1 MLNILLCLTSTAL
14 LNAALFYAKTLL
26 MIVGII
32 LKAALYTIT
41 ALIAFAANS
50 LLCRMALADGAI
62 DAWNFTAIRLLSGAA
77 CLGLIMMAQAH
88 YLRRNSLKRTNLK
101 QNSLKRTALKQ
112 TGNLDPAVLT
122 DKGDWLS
129 AISLVVYAL
138 CFSVAY
144 QALDTGTGALILF
157 AVVQLTMI
165 GWGIYNKEPLNRI
178 QWLALLIA
186 LIGFIYLMLPSA
198 ATPSLSGALMMAI
211 SGAAWG
217 IYSIRGKT
225 CVSPLRTTGFN
236 FLRSLVAVPILALI
250 GMSYLSTISM
260 TGVMLAVASGTIA
273 SGIGYSMWYVA
284 MPLLKTTQSA
294 VVQLCVPVLAAIMG
308 VVFLSEQLT
317 LEFIIASS
325 VILGAVLVFVL
336 NKK

>member
-1 MLNILLCLTSTAL
+1 M
-14 LNAALFYAKTLL
+14 
-26 MIVGII
+26 
-32 LKAALYTIT
+32 KAALYTIT

-88 YLRRNSLKRTNLK
+88 YLRRNSLKRTSLK

-112 TGNLDPAVLT
+112 TGNFDPAVLT

-186 LIGFIYLMLPSA
+186 LIGFVYLMLPSA
-198 ATPSLSGALMMAI
+198 ATPSLSGALMMAV

-260 TGVMLAVASGTIA
+260 TGVMLAVASGAIA

-294 VVQLCVPVLAAIMG
+294 VVQLCVPVLAALMG

-325 VILGAVLVFVL
+325 VILSAVLVFVL
-336 NKK
+336 NKKQEKTKV

>member
-1 MLNILLCLTSTAL
+1 M
-14 LNAALFYAKTLL
+14 
-26 MIVGII
+26 
-32 LKAALYTIT
+32 KAALYTII

-77 CLGLIMMAQAH
+77 CLGLIMLLQAH
-88 YLRRNSLKRTNLK
+88 FLKQNALKRKALKRTRLK
-101 QNSLKRTALKQ
+101 QSSLKQ
-112 TGNLDPAVLT
+112 TALQQTGSVDKTVLKE
-122 DKGDWLS
+122 KGDWLS
-129 AISLVVYAL
+129 AISLVIYAI

-157 AVVQLTMI
+157 SAVQLTMI
-165 GWGIYNKEPLNRI
+165 GWGIYNKERLNGV
-178 QWLALLIA
+178 QWTALLIA
-186 LIGFIYLMLPSA
+186 LIDFIYLMLPSA
-198 ATPSLSGALMMAI
+198 AMPSLSGALIMAI
-211 SGAAWG
+211 SGIAWG

-260 TGVMLAVASGTIA
+260 TGVILATVSGAIA
-273 SGIGYSMWYVA
+273 SGIGYSIWYVA

-294 VVQLCVPVLAAIMG
+294 VIQLCVPVLAAIMG

-325 VILGAVLVFVL
+325 VILGAVLVFTL
-336 NKK
+336 NKYQPKKMV

>member
-1 MLNILLCLTSTAL
+1 M
-14 LNAALFYAKTLL
+14 
-26 MIVGII
+26 
-32 LKAALYTIT
+32 KAALYTMT

-50 LLCRMALADGAI
+50 LLCRMALVDGAI

-77 CLGLIMMAQAH
+77 CLGLIMTLQAH
-88 YLRRNSLKRTNLK
+88 YLKRNRLKRTDLK
-101 QNSLKRTALKQ
+101 YTE
-112 TGNLDPAVLT
+112 NLDCTVLK

-129 AISLVVYAL
+129 TISLVIYAL

-165 GWGIYNKEPLNRI
+165 SWGIYNKEKLNRV

-186 LIGFIYLMLPSA
+186 FIGFMYLMLPSA
-198 ATPSLSGALMMAI
+198 TTPSLSGALTMAI
-211 SGAAWG
+211 SGVAWG
-217 IYSIRGKT
+217 VYSIRGKT

-236 FLRSLVAVPILALI
+236 FLRSLVAVPILALV
-250 GMSYLSTISM
+250 GMSYLTDISM
-260 TGVMLAVASGTIA
+260 KGVILGAASGAIA
-273 SGIGYSMWYVA
+273 SGIGYSIWYVA

-294 VVQLCVPVLAAIMG
+294 VVQLCVPILAAIMG

-325 VILGAVLVFVL
+325 VILGAVLIFIL
-336 NKK
+336 NKNRPKKMV

>member
-1 MLNILLCLTSTAL
+1 M
-14 LNAALFYAKTLL
+14 K
-26 MIVGII
+26 V
-32 LKAALYTIT
+32 ALYTII

-77 CLGLIMMAQAH
+77 CLGLIMLLQAH
-88 YLRRNSLKRTNLK
+88 FLKRNALKRKLLKRTRLK
-101 QNSLKRTALKQ
+101 QSSLKQ
-112 TGNLDPAVLT
+112 TALQQTGSVDKTILKE
-122 DKGDWLS
+122 KGDWLS
-129 AISLVVYAL
+129 AISLVIYAI

-157 AVVQLTMI
+157 SAVQLTMI
-165 GWGIYNKEPLNRI
+165 GWGIYNKERLNGV
-178 QWLALLIA
+178 QWTALLIA

-198 ATPSLSGALMMAI
+198 AMPSLSGALIMAI
-211 SGAAWG
+211 SGIAWG

-260 TGVMLAVASGTIA
+260 TGVILATVSGAIA
-273 SGIGYSMWYVA
+273 SGIGYSIWYVA

-294 VVQLCVPVLAAIMG
+294 VVQLCVPVLAALMG

-317 LEFIIASS
+317 LEFIIVSS
-325 VILGAVLVFVL
+325 VILGAVLIFIL
-336 NKK
+336 NKNRPKKMV

>member
-1 MLNILLCLTSTAL
+1 M
-14 LNAALFYAKTLL
+14 
-26 MIVGII
+26 
-32 LKAALYTIT
+32 KAALYTII

-77 CLGLIMMAQAH
+77 CLGLIMLLQAH
-88 YLRRNSLKRTNLK
+88 FLKQNALKRKALKRTRLK
-101 QNSLKRTALKQ
+101 QSSLKQ
-112 TGNLDPAVLT
+112 TALQQTGSKE
-122 DKGDWLS
+122 KGDWLS
-129 AISLVVYAL
+129 AISLVIYAI

-157 AVVQLTMI
+157 SAVQLTMI
-165 GWGIYNKEPLNRI
+165 GWGIYNKERLNGV
-178 QWLALLIA
+178 QWTALLIA

-198 ATPSLSGALMMAI
+198 AMPSLSGALIMAI
-211 SGAAWG
+211 SGIAWG

-250 GMSYLSTISM
+250 GMSYLSTIST
-260 TGVMLAVASGTIA
+260 TGVILATVSGAIA
-273 SGIGYSMWYVA
+273 SGIGYSIWYVA

-294 VVQLCVPVLAAIMG
+294 VMQLCVPVLAAIMG

-325 VILGAVLVFVL
+325 VILGAVLVFTL
-336 NKK
+336 NKDQPKKNGLIADI

>member
-1 MLNILLCLTSTAL
+1 M
-14 LNAALFYAKTLL
+14 
-26 MIVGII
+26 
-32 LKAALYTIT
+32 KAALYTII
-41 ALIAFAANS
+41 ALIAFATNS
-50 LLCRMALADGAI
+50 LLCRMALAEGAI

-77 CLGLIMMAQAH
+77 CLGLIMLLQAH
-88 YLRRNSLKRTNLK
+88 FLKQNALKRKALKRTRLK
-101 QNSLKRTALKQ
+101 QSSLKQ
-112 TGNLDPAVLT
+112 TALQQTGSKE
-122 DKGDWLS
+122 KGDWLS
-129 AISLVVYAL
+129 AISLVIYAI

-157 AVVQLTMI
+157 SAVQLTMI
-165 GWGIYNKEPLNRI
+165 GWGIYNKERLNGV
-178 QWLALLIA
+178 QWTALLIA

-198 ATPSLSGALMMAI
+198 AMPSLSGALIMAI
-211 SGAAWG
+211 SGIAWG

-260 TGVMLAVASGTIA
+260 TGVILATVSGAIA
-273 SGIGYSMWYVA
+273 SGIGYSIWYVA

-294 VVQLCVPVLAAIMG
+294 VVQLCVPVLAALMG

-317 LEFIIASS
+317 LEFIIVSS
-325 VILGAVLVFVL
+325 VILGAVLIFIL
-336 NKK
+336 NKNRPKKMV